1 VNLSQYFDVDTVDV
15 KNRLV
20 QALVPKPGSFV
31 DTLEV
36 RGAHTPNS
44 QALLSAVGVGG
55 VHSLVNVRRSPH
67 VCLLRQGKSDLYGPF
82 WVCATLVFVVA
93 VTANIASWT
102 NMVNAGAVRN
112 AQAPSVKANGALLL
126 RDSLCQRLLLFPMWA
141 RPATARKIH

>member
-1 VNLSQYFDVDTVDV
+1 MNLSQYFDVDTVDV

-36 RGAHTPNS
+36 RGAHTPTS

-55 VHSLVNVRRSPH
+55 VHSLVNLRRSPQCPH
-67 VCLLRQGKSDLYGPF
+67 VCFLRQGKSDLYGPF

-112 AQAPSVKANGALLL
+112 AQTPSA
-126 RDSLCQRLLLFPMWA
+126 
-141 RPATARKIH
+141 

>member
-1 VNLSQYFDVDTVDV
+1 MNLSQYFDVDTVDV

-44 QALLSAVGVGG
+44 QALLSTAEVGG

-67 VCLLRQGKSDLYGPF
+67 VCMLRQGKSDLYGPF

-112 AQAPSVKANGALLL
+112 AQAPSVKANGAWLL
-126 RDSLCQRLLLFPMWA
+126 RDSLCQLLLFPLWA